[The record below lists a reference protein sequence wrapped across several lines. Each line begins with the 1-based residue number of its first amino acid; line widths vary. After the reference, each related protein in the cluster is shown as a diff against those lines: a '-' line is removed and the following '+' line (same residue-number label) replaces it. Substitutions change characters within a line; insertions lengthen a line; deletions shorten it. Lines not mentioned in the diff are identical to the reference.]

1 MNSRLRV
8 RFSDGSPRE
17 ILLIFFSPLLLFLVF
32 AGNSTCSSSKLFM
45 FVSPLIYK
53 ISSWVFLVDN
63 CYYKMV

>member
-32 AGNSTCSSSKLFM
+32 AGNSTCSSSKLF
-45 FVSPLIYK
+45 I
-53 ISSWVFLVDN
+53 
-63 CYYKMV
+63 